1 MGRLARLVAT
11 IRQQNIRVQSK
22 IHYPVKRVI
31 KFVYIVL
38 RLHPNGRFL
47 SKKNE
52 TLKLRFC
59 CSISQ
64 MCLPKFVHVVAL
76 LLFLLDTGTCD
87 PIFSIIIQRTT
98 IPTLKISTIRPNLD
112 APHGFAF
119 CYARGEKEM
128 DKNSFVS
135 FNEYFQVSW
144 LLTCFFS
151 IGSATCNYGHRSSDR
166 TEHFIS
172 VTLINADQHKL
183 V

>member
-1 MGRLARLVAT
+1 MRCHPSDQISFLCRKIFGRLNMVAQATSVSASHESYLGRLARLVAT

-112 APHGFAF
+112 TPHGFAF
-119 CYARGEKEM
+119 CFARGEKEM

-135 FNEYFQVSW
+135 FNEYF
-144 LLTCFFS
+144 
-151 IGSATCNYGHRSSDR
+151 
-166 TEHFIS
+166 
-172 VTLINADQHKL
+172 
-183 V
+183 